1 MIRKFF
7 EEISQIPRASF
18 NEQAISDYLVDFGQ
32 KRGLRVIQ
40 DDKKNVI
47 IFKGATTSYEDHP
60 TVMLQ
65 SHIDM
70 VAEKNQDSHH
80 DFESDPIEV
89 IEQDGWLVANKTTL
103 GADDGAGVAYML
115 AILDDN
121 NLSHPAL
128 ECVFTVEEEVGMG
141 GAISLDTSVL
151 QAQKLIGLD
160 SSGEKSVTISSSGG
174 NRGEVTYPLKFEKTH
189 KHQLV
194 LKVRGLKGGHSGVE
208 IDQERAN
215 AAKVVSDVIIHLTK
229 QFNVAFSSIE
239 GGLKDN
245 AIMRECDVVLGF
257 KEEEKHSLIQSVLE
271 IEKNLQEMYVEG
283 DPGLRIDYEV
293 IDKDCYTISVDATKE
308 LAKLL
313 SLLPYGYFQKSL
325 VIKDLVIASANIGRI
340 ESNDHQVTIGLSMR
354 APHSFTLA
362 QINQKVE
369 IICSLC
375 NSQVNFSS
383 GYPGWVYEA
392 DSPLR
397 DVITEVYSELHP
409 GSEMELEATHGGLEL
424 GVWKEKM
431 PQLDI
436 AAIGPIMEDIHTP
449 DERLLLSS
457 FYRTYEHLVKVLER
471 L

>member
-1 MIRKFF
+1 MVIEYFKK
-7 EEISQIPRASF
+7 ISQIPRASF
-18 NEQAISDYLVDFGQ
+18 QEEKIADYLVSFANERELVVYRDEMH
-32 KRGLRVIQ
+32 
-40 DDKKNVI
+40 NVI
-47 IFKGATTSYEDHP
+47 IYKAASEGYEDHAP
-60 TVMLQ
+60 IMLQ
-65 SHIDM
+65 GHTDM
-70 VAEKNQDSHH
+70 VAEKNEDSLH
-80 DFESDPIEV
+80 DFEKDPIEI
-89 IEQDGWLVANKTTL
+89 IEKDGWFHANKTTL
-103 GADDGAGVAYML
+103 GADDGVAVAYML
-115 AILDDN
+115 AVLDDKS
-121 NLSHPAL
+121 LKHPPL
-128 ECVFTVEEEVGMG
+128 ECVFTVQEEVGLN
-141 GAISLDTSVL
+141 GAVNLDFSKLSATR
-151 QAQKLIGLD
+151 LIGLD
-160 SSGEKSVTISSSGG
+160 SSGEYRTTISSSGG
-174 NRGEVTYPLKFEKTH
+174 TRGEINYPIKYEKT
-189 KHQLV
+189 
-194 LKVRGLKGGHSGVE
+194 LKTRMTVQVRGLLGGHSGAD
-208 IDQERAN
+208 IDKEKAN
-215 AAKVVSDVIIHLTK
+215 AIKLAADVLSLLLEDFDIG
-229 QFNVAFSSIE
+229 FSSIH
-239 GGLKDN
+239 GGLKEN
-245 AIMRECDVVLGF
+245 AIPRECDLILGMRGDQAD
-257 KEEEKHSLIQSVLE
+257 EILEKLADIEKQIQSVYQISDPQISIKGI
-271 IEKNLQEMYVEG
+271 IEQKDTYVLNG
-283 DPGLRIDYEV
+283 F
-293 IDKDCYTISVDATKE
+293 ATKE
-308 LAKLL
+308 FSSLL

-375 NSQVNFSS
+375 NSHVHFSS